1 MLNFKK
7 GSIFDR
13 SAKAQ
18 EDFVDEPGN
27 QILAVWGSPGSG
39 KSTVAVKLAR
49 GGTFAG
55 SPKARM
61 VNETDTGEAAD
72 QDASG
77 ESESVDSENAEPTMS
92 AEELAKAETNAQKK
106 SVVD

>member
-27 QILAVWGSPGSG
+27 QILAVWGSPE
-39 KSTVAVKLAR
+39 AVNPQWL
-49 GGTFAG
+49 
-55 SPKARM
+55 
-61 VNETDTGEAAD
+61 
-72 QDASG
+72 
-77 ESESVDSENAEPTMS
+77 
-92 AEELAKAETNAQKK
+92 
-106 SVVD
+106 